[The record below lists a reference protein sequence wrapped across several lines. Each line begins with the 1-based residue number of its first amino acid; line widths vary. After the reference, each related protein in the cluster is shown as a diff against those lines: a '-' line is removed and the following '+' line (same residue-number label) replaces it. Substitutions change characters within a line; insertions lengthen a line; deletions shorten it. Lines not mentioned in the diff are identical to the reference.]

1 MYQADQVSY
10 LVFSYTES
18 FVTIVYVIYERA
30 FMNITN
36 LFCKNILITDHD
48 ELWII
53 LDWGHI
59 LFFQNPNNGS
69 ETYMLTHWVMLINC
83 HE

>member
-1 MYQADQVSY
+1 MSIYESDIFLIKWKYWNVLSRPSTFF
-10 LVFSYTES
+10 VFSDTKS
-18 FVTIVYVIYERA
+18 IFTFVYVFYERA

-53 LDWGHI
+53 LDWDHT
-59 LFFQNPNNGS
+59 LFFQKPQ
-69 ETYMLTHWVMLINC
+69 
-83 HE
+83 